1 MAEAPNTPNSPNN
14 AQPVFTIEKIFLKDA
29 SVEVPNAPEIYM
41 LREQPQIEIQLHNES
56 KPIQDGYFQC
66 LLTVTVTA
74 KIAEKTMFL
83 VEASQGGIFQ
93 IRNVPQADL
102 EPVLAIGCPNIIFP
116 YIRET
121 ISDLVSRAGFASVLL
136 NPVNFEALYQAKK
149 QQESSASPIITT
161 H

>member
-1 MAEAPNTPNSPNN
+1 MAEPQTPNN
-14 AQPVFTIEKIFLKDA
+14 QPVFTIEKIYLKDA
-29 SVEVPNAPEIYM
+29 SVEVPHAPEIY
-41 LREQPQIEIQLHNES
+41 LQREQPQIEIQLHNES
-56 KPIQDGYFQC
+56 KQIQDGYYQC

-74 KIAEKTMFL
+74 KVGEKTMFL
-83 VEASQGGIFQ
+83 IEAGQGGIFQ
-93 IRNVPQADL
+93 IRNVPQGDL

-121 ISDLVSRAGFASVLL
+121 VSDLVSRAGFPSVLL

-149 QQESSASPIITT
+149 QQQAGASPIITT

>member
-1 MAEAPNTPNSPNN
+1 MADETPNT
-14 AQPVFTIEKIFLKDA
+14 QPVFTIEKIYLKDA
-29 SVEVPNAPEIYM
+29 SVEVPNAPEIY
-41 LREQPQIEIQLHNES
+41 LERVQPQIEIQLHNES
-56 KPIQDGYFQC
+56 KQIQDGYYQC

-74 KIAEKTMFL
+74 KVAEKTMFL
-83 VEASQGGIFQ
+83 IEASQGGIFQ
-93 IRNVPQADL
+93 IRNVPQTDL

-121 ISDLVSRAGFASVLL
+121 ISDLVGRSGFPSVLL

-149 QQESSASPIITT
+149 QQEAGNSSPIITT

>member
-1 MAEAPNTPNSPNN
+1 MAEAPNT
-14 AQPVFTIEKIFLKDA
+14 QPVFTIEKIYLKDA
-29 SVEVPNAPEIYM
+29 SVEVPNAPEIY
-41 LREQPQIEIQLHNES
+41 LQREQPQIEIQLHNES
-56 KPIQDGYFQC
+56 KQIQDGYYQC

-74 KIAEKTMFL
+74 KVGEKTMFL
-83 VEASQGGIFQ
+83 IEAGQGGIFQ
-93 IRNVPQADL
+93 IRNVPPADL

-121 ISDLVSRAGFASVLL
+121 ISDLVSRAGFPSVLL

>member
-1 MAEAPNTPNSPNN
+1 MAEAPTPPNTASN
-14 AQPVFTIEKIFLKDA
+14 QPVFTIEKIYLKDA
-29 SVEVPNAPEIYM
+29 SVEVPNAPEIY
-41 LREQPQIEIQLHNES
+41 LQRDQPQIEIQLGNES
-56 KPIQDGYFQC
+56 KQIQEGYFQC

-74 KIAEKTMFL
+74 KVGEKTMFL
-83 VEASQGGIFQ
+83 IEASQGGIFQ

-121 ISDLVSRAGFASVLL
+121 ISDLVARSGFPSVLL